1 MKYTAIF
8 YIKTENFFEER
19 LTCDVNVTYDG
30 PKSHKNLRLHPL
42 SKKYV
47 LWKNYGALTT
57 IENY

>member
-8 YIKTENFFEER
+8 YIKTENLFEGR

-30 PKSHKNLRLHPL
+30 DKNLRLHPL

-47 LWKNYGALTT
+47 LWKNYGALFT